1 MMRGPSL
8 PKGLPNAWLLSCKN
22 FGEAIRPDP
31 VLTVAEWADKVRV
44 LSSDISK
51 EPGPWRTDRV
61 PYAREVM
68 EVLTPSDPTQE
79 VTFVKG
85 TQVAGTEI
93 GNNFLG
99 YIIDWAPGPVMMVMP
114 TSNTGKRASR
124 TRLSRMIESA
134 PSLREKISDH
144 ARDRSNTATMKD
156 FPGGVLVIAGAN
168 SAAELKSMPVRYLFE
183 DEIDEYPDDVDGQ
196 GPADE
201 LAEKRTDTYS
211 YRRKIYRASTPTD
224 KAHSKAWKHWLR
236 SDQRKYHVPC
246 PHCEHEQVLVWEQF
260 RWTTRKVW
268 ELVDKDGGEILA
280 VDAGTEG
287 ATERDTGE
295 LVDVWYE
302 CEACEQR
309 IDEHHKSA
317 MLPRGRWIKGNPG
330 STRAGFHLPS
340 FYSPLGWYSWW
351 TAVEKRLEAD
361 KDPTGV
367 LLKTWT
373 NTVKAEPYEDLGER
387 ISEIDLKGRAEDYRL
402 GTVPMGGL
410 LLLASVDVQSDRLET
425 KVKAFGRGEESW
437 LVDYQ
442 VIHGDTETSSPWT
455 RLDEYLLKPFAH
467 ESGAS
472 LRILATA
479 VDAGYRTQTVYA
491 FCRARTH
498 RHVFPVRGQSQP
510 GKSVLG
516 RPSAQDIDHNGQKI
530 PGGIQLWPVGA
541 DTAKSKIYARL
552 KIAAPGPG
560 CIHFPL
566 GLPDE
571 YFQQLT
577 AERLVTRYVHGYPK
591 RVWEKDASARN
602 EALDLEVYAYAAAV
616 YAGLTRANWDK
627 LDATLRST
635 AADLFVKAQTDAAKT
650 AGGDEDRA
658 AAPADVQTSAPAAKG
673 LRSSRARGNFVQRW
687 RN

>member
-1 MMRGPSL
+1 MMHARL
-8 PKGLPNAWLLSCKN
+8 PKGLPNAWQLSCAN
-22 FGEAIRPDP
+22 FAEAIRPDP
-31 VLTVAEWADKVRV
+31 ILTVAQWADRHRV

-61 PYAREVM
+61 PYSREIM

-124 TRLSRMIESA
+124 TRLSRMIESS
-134 PSLREKISDH
+134 PGLREKISDH

-196 GPADE
+196 GPSDE

-211 YRRKIYRASTPTD
+211 YRRKIYRPSTPTA
-224 KAHSKAWKHWLR
+224 KESSKVWKHWLR
-236 SDQRKYHVPC
+236 SDQRKYYVPC
-246 PHCEHEQVLVWEQF
+246 PHCAHEQVLEWEQF
-260 RWTTRKVW
+260 RWTTRKTW
-268 ELVDKDGGEILA
+268 EIVRHDDGEI
-280 VDAGTEG
+280 VEVPAGTEG

-295 LVDVWYE
+295 LTDVWYE
-302 CEACEQR
+302 CEACAAR
-309 IDEHHKSA
+309 IDEHHKSE
-317 MLPRGRWIKGNPG
+317 MLPRGRWIKGNPA
-330 STRAGFHLPS
+330 SSRAGFHLPS
-340 FYSPLGWYSWW
+340 FYSPLGWYSWF

-361 KDPTGV
+361 KDPTGI

-373 NTVKAEPYEDLGER
+373 NTVLAEPYVDLGEQ
-387 ISEIDLKGRAEDYRL
+387 ISEFDLKGRAENYRI

-410 LLLASVDVQSDRLET
+410 LVAASVDVQSNRLEA

-442 VIHGDTETSSPWT
+442 VIHGDTETAQPWT
-455 RLDEYLLKPFAH
+455 VLDEYLKKQFPH
-467 ESGAS
+467 ECGAT
-472 LRILATA
+472 LRISACA

-491 FCRARTH
+491 FCRPRAH
-498 RHVFPVRGQSQP
+498 RHIFPVRGQSQS

-516 RPSAQDIDHNGQKI
+516 RPSSQDIDHNGQKI
-530 PGGIQLWPVGA
+530 PGGIQLWPVGS

-552 KIAAPGPG
+552 KITQPGPG

-571 YFQQLT
+571 YFKQLT
-577 AERLVTRYVHGYPK
+577 AERLISRYVRGYVK
-591 RVWEKDASARN
+591 RVWEKDAGARN
-602 EALDLEVYAYAAAV
+602 EALDLEVYAYAAAI
-616 YAGLTRANWDK
+616 YYGLARAPWDQME
-627 LDATLRST
+627 ATLR
-635 AADLFVKAQTDAAKT
+635 AASQDLFVKAQSDAQSADAAAE
-650 AGGDEDRA
+650 AG
-658 AAPADVQTSAPAAKG
+658 APGAPVKTSAPA
-673 LRSSRARGNFVQRW
+673 RSGGGGVPKSNFINRW
-687 RN
+687 KN